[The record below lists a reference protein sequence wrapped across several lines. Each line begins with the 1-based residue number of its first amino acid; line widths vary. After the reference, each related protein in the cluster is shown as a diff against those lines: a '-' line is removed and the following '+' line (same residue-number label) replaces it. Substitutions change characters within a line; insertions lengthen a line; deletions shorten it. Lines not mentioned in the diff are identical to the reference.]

1 MDKVHL
7 SIFTLLC
14 LGRHVYGADILQR
27 QKRNWIIESFTIDEG
42 YDGPFP
48 YTLGKVQVGRKY
60 ARFKIHGQGVD
71 LEPRDII
78 EIDENTGEII
88 VHGPVDFE
96 KHKSLKLI
104 FQAINRVTN
113 AVDTQLGVDI
123 QIMDTNDNSPVFD
136 SEIYT
141 ITVKEST
148 SQGTGLTTIKAVDAD
163 TNQNKEFDLRILT
176 VTPSS
181 HDVEFYFKTSD
192 DETATLS
199 FKGCLDY
206 DKANKYTIIVE
217 AKDHGKPKQLSSS
230 STVIINIEDDNNHLP
245 VITGQT
251 GPGKVREGLRNV
263 LILRL
268 QVTDKDGKGTA
279 AWRAKYHI
287 QRDTKKNFRIT
298 TDWKTNEGL
307 LYVEKPLDYEEV
319 SLKSITISVENEIP
333 YFSCRVVRR
342 STTSLWTLKTHR
354 GTTTTGQS
362 TYAVDVMVE
371 DVNEAPVFV
380 EPNKQ
385 VALRENVAAGQYLDT
400 FTARDPDY
408 GKINTFFYMKGEDPA
423 DWVTVDILTGAITT
437 SKILDRE
444 SPYVKDNVYKATVCA
459 VDDGVP
465 PMTGTA
471 TLNIII
477 SDENDNA
484 PSLAENHIDMCQSE
498 GHSKVNVTAL
508 DPDEGPYGGPFQFK
522 LNGDIIGRWN
532 IDPKQGY
539 SVYLLK
545 DSIVASG
552 RHELLLEVSDRQGK
566 AAVHNLSVTVCN
578 CFDKSRP
585 NCRAGSPTLGK
596 NAGIISSCLVPLTG
610 IPLTAFLRSRKKKG
624 KTSSSA
630 GLAIP
635 DSSGHLMQCNTENLG
650 RDCQVHFD
658 PLHQEDKSEL
668 MSEIVPGPEQNWV
681 RPSVSSPDVGKTIN
695 EMLYSLQTGE
705 ELDDGA
711 PRVYAEEGDLDTSS
725 ELDAISIPEIP
736 FDPDMDLDFLLS
748 SPDSIQIPNRNTI
761 SNITTSCATENLQ
774 TKTINITGRNI
785 FPQKGK
791 NEQYKNIPLYL

>member
-1 MDKVHL
+1 METVHL
-7 SIFTLLC
+7 CVFIMLC
-14 LGRHVYGADILQR
+14 LGRHVYGADVSQR

-42 YDGPFP
+42 YDGLFP

-60 ARFKIHGQGVD
+60 ARFQIHGQGVY

-78 EIDENTGEII
+78 EIDENTGEIT

-104 FQAINRVTN
+104 FQAIDRVRN
-113 AVDTQLGVDI
+113 VVDTQLGVDI
-123 QIMDTNDNSPVFD
+123 QIMDANDHSPVFD
-136 SEIYT
+136 AEIYAV
-141 ITVKEST
+141 TVKESI
-148 SQGTGLTTIKAVDAD
+148 SQGTGLTTVKAVDAD
-163 TNQNKEFDLRILT
+163 TNQNKEFDLRILS
-176 VTPSS
+176 VTPRS

-192 DETATLS
+192 AETGTIS

-206 DKANKYTIIVE
+206 DKSKKYTIIVE

-230 STVIINIEDDNNHLP
+230 CTVIINIEDDNNHLP
-245 VITGQT
+245 VISGLT
-251 GPGKVREGLRNV
+251 GPGKVKEGLSYA

-268 QVTDKDGKGTA
+268 QVTDKDSKDTA
-279 AWRAKYHI
+279 AWRAKYNI
-287 QRDTKKNFRIT
+287 QRDASKNFRIT

-307 LYVEKPLDYEEV
+307 LYVEKPLDYEEA
-319 SLKSITISVENEIP
+319 SLKTMTITVENEIP
-333 YFSCRVVRR
+333 YFSCSVVRR

-354 GTTTTGQS
+354 GTPTAGQS
-362 TYAVDVMVE
+362 TYGVDVIVE
-371 DVNEAPVFV
+371 DVNEAPIFV

-385 VALRENVAAGQYLDT
+385 VALRENVAAGQYLAT

-408 GKINTFFYMKGEDPA
+408 SKANTLFYMKGEDPA
-423 DWVTVDILTGAITT
+423 DWVTVDTLTGAVTT

-444 SPYVKDNVYKATVCA
+444 SLYVKDNIYKATVCA

-471 TLNIII
+471 TLSIII

-484 PSLAENHIDMCQSE
+484 PFLAENHMDMCQSE
-498 GHSKVNVTAL
+498 GQSKVNVTAL
-508 DPDEGPYGGPFQFK
+508 DPDEGPNSGPFRFK
-522 LNGDIIGRWN
+522 LNGDIMGRWD

-545 DSIVASG
+545 DNIVASG
-552 RHELLLEVSDRQGK
+552 RHELLLEVSDLQGK

-578 CFDKSRP
+578 CLDKSRP

-596 NAGIISSCLVPLTG
+596 KAGIISSCLV
-610 IPLTAFLRSRKKKG
+610 PLTAFLRSRKKKG
-624 KTSSSA
+624 KTNSSE

-635 DSSGHLMQCNTENLG
+635 DSSGHLTQCNTENLG
-650 RDCQVHFD
+650 QDCQVRFE
-658 PLHQEDKSEL
+658 PLHQEDKREL
-668 MSEIVPGPEQNWV
+668 MTEMLPVPEHNWV
-681 RPSVSSPDVGKTIN
+681 RPSSLSPDVGKVIN
-695 EMLYSLQTGE
+695 EMLDSLHTGE

-711 PRVYAEEGDLDTSS
+711 PRVYAEEGDPDTST

-736 FDPDMDLDFLLS
+736 FDPELDLDFLLS
-748 SPDSIQIPNRNTI
+748 SPDSIQIPNRSTI
-761 SNITTSCATENLQ
+761 YNITTSHAIENLQ
-774 TKTINITGRNI
+774 TKTINLEGRNI
-785 FPQKGK
+785 FRQKGK
-791 NEQYKNIPLYL
+791 NDKYKNIPLYL